1 MRICLLEIRGI
12 IRKIILRI
20 LNEAD
25 IYRDHNFWVD
35 PSGKVNGPFDHGH
48 VGYILKVAIPQKK
61 VSLTPPEI
69 SFIEKERGSED
80 AWEPMFQRGWIRLRK
95 RKDYTEIDANY
106 DKNKVSPRAKK
117 SLIDWI
123 FKNMAKSTKIIYI
136 NHEPYDKEEFFQ
148 NFEE

>member
-1 MRICLLEIRGI
+1 MEIRGI

-69 SFIEKERGSED
+69 SFIEKETKEKTLFFETI
-80 AWEPMFQRGWIRLRK
+80 AEILLRVVLLK
-95 RKDYTEIDANY
+95 TT
-106 DKNKVSPRAKK
+106 
-117 SLIDWI
+117 
-123 FKNMAKSTKIIYI
+123 F
-136 NHEPYDKEEFFQ
+136 
-148 NFEE
+148 